1 MTKSRKIGPFSRD
14 RSLSTLDKRT
24 KAGRVLR
31 STLSDL
37 TAHVGGDPSAAEA
50 LLIQSAALKATRLFL
65 LSEKLVGGGEI
76 GEDGDHHCL
85 AWLNSMRQ
93 DLTALGLARRV
104 RDVTPS
110 LVHPPSRTPQWRPRR
125 RPEAST
131 CSPPPPPRRQS
142 HLKSP

>member
-1 MTKSRKIGPFSRD
+1 VPKIRKPGPFSRD

-31 STLSDL
+31 TTIGDL
-37 TAHVGGDPSAAEA
+37 TAHLGGEPTAAEA

-65 LSEKLVGGGEI
+65 LSEKLLAGGEI
-76 GEDGDHHCL
+76 GEDGDHHAL

-110 LVHPPSRTPQWRPRR
+110 LSEYLATSSDG
-125 RPEAST
+125 EAT
-131 CSPPPPPRRQS
+131 
-142 HLKSP
+142 